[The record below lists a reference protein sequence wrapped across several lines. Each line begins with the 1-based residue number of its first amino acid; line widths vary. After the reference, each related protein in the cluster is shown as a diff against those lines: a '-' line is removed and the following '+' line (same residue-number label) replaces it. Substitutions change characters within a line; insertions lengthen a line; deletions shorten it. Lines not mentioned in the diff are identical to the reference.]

1 MTAIAVLGSTNMDL
15 VAYVSRA
22 PRLGETVTGR
32 EFRTVPGGKG
42 ANQAVAAARL
52 GGEVVMI
59 GAVGA
64 DGFGARLRSALAE
77 AGVETAALRT
87 VEGASGTAHI
97 TVDDEGANSIV
108 VIPGA
113 NGSVTALEAG
123 DDSRIGAADCLLLQL
138 ELPMEAVV
146 AGAAAAR
153 AHGVRTILTPAPAR
167 PLPRDLLELV
177 DLLVPNE
184 HEAAALTGF
193 TDPLGAAEALLR
205 EVPEVVVTLGAA
217 GALYAARGRE
227 PLTVPAPRVRAVD
240 TTAAGDTFVGAL
252 AVALGEGRAM
262 PEALAWAARAASV
275 SVQRPGAQSS
285 MPTRAELDR
294 PASAAPGTIP
304 PAVPTPPERPPGAEA
319 DTGAGL
325 GSGAEAASAPAPGR
339 AS

>member
-15 VAYVSRA
+15 VAYVPKA

-42 ANQAVAAARL
+42 ANQAVAAALL

-64 DGFGARLRSALAE
+64 DAFGVRLRAALSAS
-77 AGVETAALRT
+77 GVDTTALRT

-97 TVDDEGANSIV
+97 TVDDEGANSII
-108 VIPGA
+108 VIPAA
-113 NGSVTALEAG
+113 NALVTGLEAG
-123 DDSRIGAADCLLLQL
+123 DEARIGSADSLLLQL
-138 ELPMEAVV
+138 ELPLEAVA
-146 AGAAAAR
+146 AGARAAR
-153 AHGVRTILTPAPAR
+153 AHGVRTVLTPAPAR

-177 DLLVPNE
+177 DVLVPNE
-184 HEAAALTGF
+184 HEAATLTGF

-227 PLTVPAPRVRAVD
+227 PLTVAAPRVRAVD

-252 AVALGEGRAM
+252 AVALGEGRPM
-262 PEALAWAARAASV
+262 PEALAWAACGAAL
-275 SVQRPGAQSS
+275 SVQRPGAQDS
-285 MPTRAELDR
+285 MPSRADLV
-294 PASAAPGTIP
+294 AFAAGQGI
-304 PAVPTPPERPPGAEA
+304 R
-319 DTGAGL
+319 
-325 GSGAEAASAPAPGR
+325 
-339 AS
+339 